1 MDSIFGLI
9 SMSLLLVVLYGPWQH
24 VCTDFARQ
32 IIFEKRDAIFDL
44 AAADKLDFNSESYR
58 NVRLSL
64 ERLIRFAH
72 MLTIPRLFY
81 LKKFSPLVSIP
92 KSRRIDLAISAIDDV
107 ETRQLVTKYKLECD
121 RTILLM
127 ILLKSPMTLVLLAF
141 ALPFYLILS
150 LVWRDS
156 ARVILDK
163 ASESTA
169 RNIEKEANSYDKE
182 FALMAA

>member
-9 SMSLLLVVLYGPWQH
+9 SLSLLLVVLYGPWQH

-32 IIFEKRDAIFDL
+32 IIFEKRDEIFDL
-44 AAADKLDFNSESYR
+44 AAAGKLDYNSASYKSI
-58 NVRLSL
+58 RLSL

-72 MLTIPRLFY
+72 MLTVPRLFY
-81 LKKFSPLVSIP
+81 LKKYSPLVSIP
-92 KSRRIDLAISAIDDV
+92 AARSIDVAISEIEDV

-121 RTILLM
+121 RAILLM
-127 ILLKSPMTLVLLAF
+127 MLLKSPMTLVFLTF
-141 ALPFYLILS
+141 ALPFYFVLA

-169 RNIEKEANSYDKE
+169 RNVENEANGYDKE
-182 FALMAA
+182 FALLVA